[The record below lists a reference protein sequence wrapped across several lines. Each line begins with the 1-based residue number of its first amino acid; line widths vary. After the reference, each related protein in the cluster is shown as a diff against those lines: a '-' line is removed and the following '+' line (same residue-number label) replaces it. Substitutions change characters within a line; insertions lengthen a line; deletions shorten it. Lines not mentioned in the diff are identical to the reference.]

1 MVLDSFFKLRSQHKV
16 TATILVPN
24 IKFYFY
30 QFSVQQAN
38 LKFDDI
44 LYLMSIG
51 FGLTDLD

>member
-1 MVLDSFFKLRSQHKV
+1 MVLDSFFKPRSQHKV
-16 TATILVPN
+16 KATILVPN

-38 LKFDDI
+38 LFDNI
-44 LYLMSIG
+44 LYIMSIG